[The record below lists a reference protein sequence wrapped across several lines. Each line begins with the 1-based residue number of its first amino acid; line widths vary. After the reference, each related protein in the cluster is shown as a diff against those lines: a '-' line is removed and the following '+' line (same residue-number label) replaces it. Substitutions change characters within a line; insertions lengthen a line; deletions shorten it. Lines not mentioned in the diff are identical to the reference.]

1 MMGSGSASGG
11 LGWEDSGCNCSEGLS
26 VISELAY
33 SLAVTVACL
42 ILCIICII
50 QTVVQVC
57 LCRKLRRERSV
68 IFKHNNGKGEGE

>member
-1 MMGSGSASGG
+1 MMVSGSASES
-11 LGWEDSGCNCSEGLS
+11 LGSEGSGCEP

-33 SLAVTVACL
+33 SFAVTVACL

-68 IFKHNNGKGEGE
+68 IFKHNSGKGEGE

>member
-11 LGWEDSGCNCSEGLS
+11 LVGWEGSGCDSFES
-26 VISELAY
+26 HAIF

-42 ILCIICII
+42 LLCIICII